1 MHSQTGHRP
10 TLARRRRRVAT
21 FAMVIRDYRAGDAA
35 AIVRLFYDTVHAVN
49 AADYT
54 PEQRD
59 AWAPAV
65 PDAAAWHDRMSNRC
79 TLVAVE
85 AGQVVGFAELEA
97 YGHLDMLFCAKHAVG
112 RGIGAGLYAALERRA
127 REQGLERIFT
137 EASITAQGFFARHGF
152 RVLQAQTVHRQGVTL
167 TNFAMAK
174 DLGDCLPD
182 DPAGGD

>member
-1 MHSQTGHRP
+1 
-10 TLARRRRRVAT
+10 
-21 FAMVIRDYRAGDAA
+21 MVIREYRAGDAA

-97 YGHLDMLFCAKHAVG
+97 DGHLDMLFCAKHAVG

-127 REQGLERIFT
+127 RERGLDRIFT
-137 EASITAQGFFARHGF
+137 EASITAQGFFARQGF
-152 RVLQAQTVHRQGVTL
+152 RVLQAGAVHRRGIAL

-174 DLGDCLPD
+174 DLGARLPD
-182 DPAGGD
+182 RPAGFD